1 MSGAYVVV
9 GSVLALALGV
19 AAVLNLIHHK
29 TAIVTADRLG
39 LSRSLTRPFGVL
51 LAAGAAGLVI
61 GFVVP
66 WVGLAAA
73 VGVLLYFLVAIGVHV
88 RARAFAP
95 ATGFP
100 GAVAFALL
108 AVVVLLVRLQAGVA
122 VQSAGDYGP
131 AVRAFLGLAGPG

>member
-9 GSVLALALGV
+9 GTVLALALGL
-19 AAVLNLIHHK
+19 AAVLNLVHHR
-29 TAIVTADRLG
+29 TAIITADRLG
-39 LSRSLTRPFGVL
+39 LPRSLIRPFGVL
-51 LAAGAAGLVI
+51 LAAGAAGVVI

-73 VGVLLYFLVAIGVHV
+73 IGVVLYFLVAVAVHV
-88 RARAFAP
+88 RARAFLP

-108 AVVVLLVRLQAGVA
+108 AVVVLLVRLQAGV
-122 VQSAGDYGP
+122 
-131 AVRAFLGLAGPG
+131 